1 MESPGMDAGMQKYK
15 DDSTQDVSTVKVM
28 LKKVDEM
35 IQAGLRKGE
44 YKHAHCSFTARHQ
57 LSSKA
62 VCCDL

>member
-44 YKHAHCSFTARHQ
+44 
-57 LSSKA
+57 
-62 VCCDL
+62 